1 MNRILSWLKRNYRKV
16 VSSIAFYPMFI
27 VVLFAVGG
35 WFLVTLDRSEWG
47 IELKS
52 SNPWLGLKDA
62 AAARSIVSTIAA
74 GILSLA
80 VFSFSMVMVVLN
92 QAASQLSNRIL
103 DQLIGDRFQQLVLGI
118 YIGTIVHAM
127 MLLTTIRENDQ
138 GTSIPALS
146 IYVLIGF
153 TILDIFLFIY
163 FLHFVTRAVQ
173 YEVIIS
179 HIQRDTRSAME
190 KRCDLEAPDPIK
202 DGAPLPFA
210 VNAQHSGLYEGV
222 DHTALL
228 RFCERHDVMVQ
239 ITEHPGS
246 FILSGSTLLYTDR
259 PLVGD
264 ELDDLRSQFPLVE
277 ASSVSG
283 HFSFGF
289 RQLTEIAMKALSPGV
304 NDPGTA
310 LLALRSLFRLFV
322 LRAALHPQQ
331 NYLDEKGKLRIIV
344 REWSFELLFTST
356 VHAIWDYGKEDRSV
370 RYELEHLLG
379 QLRSDEPEVRDM
391 LHRVRAKQAEHE
403 LLDQAPL
410 SASASLSV
418 Q

>member
-1 MNRILSWLKRNYRKV
+1 MNRILNWLKRNYRKM

-35 WFLVTLDRSEWG
+35 FFLVTLDRSDWG
-47 IELKS
+47 IDLKA
-52 SNPWLGLKDA
+52 SNPWIGLKDA
-62 AAARSIVSTIAA
+62 SAARSIVSTIAA

-80 VFSFSMVMVVLN
+80 VLSFSMVMVVLN
-92 QAASQLSNRIL
+92 QAASQLSNRVL

-118 YIGTIVHAM
+118 YIGTIVHAL
-127 MLLTTIRENDQ
+127 MLLTTIRENDM

-202 DGAPLPFA
+202 DSSALPFP
-210 VNAQHSGLYEGV
+210 VNTEHSGLYEGV
-222 DHTALL
+222 DHKALL
-228 RFCERHDVMVQ
+228 RFCVQ
-239 ITEHPGS
+239 NDLVVRITELPGS
-246 FILSGSTLLYTDR
+246 FILRGSPMLYTDR

-264 ELDDLRSQFPLVE
+264 ELEGLLSHFQLVGS
-277 ASSVSG
+277 SSVAG

-289 RQLTEIAMKALSPGV
+289 RQLTEVAMKALSPGV

-310 LLALRSLFRLFV
+310 LLAMRSLFRLFA
-322 LRAALHPQQ
+322 LRLEIHPQQ
-331 NYLDEKGKLRIIV
+331 HFRDEQGKLRITV

-356 VHAIWDYGKEDRSV
+356 IHAIWDYGKEDRSV
-370 RYELEHLLG
+370 RYELDQLLP
-379 QLRSDEPEVRDM
+379 QLRSSEPEVKLM
-391 LHRVRAKQAEHE
+391 IQRVSTKQNERE
-403 LLDQAPL
+403 RLDRTAL
-410 SASASLSV
+410 
-418 Q
+418 

>member
-173 YEVIIS
+173 YEVIIH
-179 HIQRDTRSAME
+179 HIQRDTRSALE
-190 KRCDLEAPDPIK
+190 KRCALELPDPIPNTN
-202 DGAPLPFA
+202 PLPFS
-210 VNAQHSGLYEGV
+210 VNSENSGLYEGV
-222 DHTALL
+222 DQKRLL

-239 ITEHPGS
+239 ITELPGS
-246 FILSGSTLLYTDR
+246 FILSGSPLLYTDR

-264 ELDDLRSQFPLVE
+264 ELDDLRSQFQL
-277 ASSVSG
+277 ARSSSVAG

-322 LRAALHPQQ
+322 LRSALHPQQ
-331 NYLDEKGKLRIIV
+331 NFSDEKGNLRIIV

-356 VHAIWDYGKEDRSV
+356 IHAIWDYGKEDRSV
-370 RYELEHLLG
+370 RYELEHLLV
-379 QLRSDEPEVRDM
+379 QLRSDEPEVKHM
-391 LHRVRAKQAEHE
+391 LHRVCAKQAERE
-403 LLDQAPL
+403 RLDLAAL
-410 SASASLSV
+410 
-418 Q
+418 